1 MIRILQLFTVGLL
14 LGASTLWAADFKHDA
29 HLAMAG
35 DPPCITCHTADA
47 QGIQPDKKVCLE
59 CHDQAF
65 VNTVKLPGLLT
76 HDVTWALN
84 HRGPTVSKS
93 IDCAACHEQDY
104 CLDCHKAGRADEMGN
119 LGNTMTNVH
128 RSEFSVSHPIAARTN
143 QQLCNKCHESKF
155 CVECHDD
162 FNRAD
167 LALDSH
173 RKGFINGSFG
183 GAHAGYSEQEC
194 QDCHRTPQGL
204 TVLPSHQWSNS
215 HAREARKSLATCQA
229 CHPDGDVC
237 LKCHSDK
244 SGLRVNPHPR
254 DWDEIKNRLKRAS
267 DAKTC
272 RKCH

>member
-1 MIRILQLFTVGLL
+1 MIRILQLLTVGLL

-29 HLAMAG
+29 HLDMAG
-35 DPPCITCHTADA
+35 DPPCITCHTADD

-59 CHDQAF
+59 CHDQDF
-65 VNTVKLPGLLT
+65 VNTVKLPGVLT

-84 HRGPTVSKS
+84 HRGPAVAKS
-93 IDCAACHEQDY
+93 IDCSACHEQDY
-104 CLDCHKAGRADEMGN
+104 CLDCHKAGRADEMGK

-128 RSEFSVSHPIAARTN
+128 RSEFTVSHPIAARTN
-143 QQLCNKCHESKF
+143 PQLCNKCHESKF

-167 LALDSH
+167 LAVESH
-173 RKGFINGSFG
+173 RKGFTNGTLG
-183 GAHAGYSEQEC
+183 GDHALFNDQQC
-194 QDCHRTPQGL
+194 QSCHPNS
-204 TVLPSHQWSNS
+204 VLPSHQWTNS
-215 HAREARKSLATCQA
+215 HAREARKNLATCQA

-237 LKCHSDK
+237 LKCHSAK
-244 SGLRVNPHPR
+244 SGLMANPHPR
-254 DWDEIKNRLKRAS
+254 DWDDIKNRLQRAS